1 MARVDFSNLYRKKVD
16 CIFVIFSK
24 SWFLKLP
31 DKGMESCETLKAMP
45 QKEIIVFW
53 VCKLSTKCKSMCVLQ
68 FFKLLE
74 IEANV
79 TFAINHEI

>member
-45 QKEIIVFW
+45 QKEFIVFW
-53 VCKLSTKCKSMCVLQ
+53 VCKLSTVQKYVRSAIFYVTRDRSKRDLCNKS
-68 FFKLLE
+68 
-74 IEANV
+74 
-79 TFAINHEI
+79 